1 MEAGIWTI
9 WDRNPTSN
17 ELKQTNVMKYKAGDK
32 VTIRRDLQSGKQ
44 YGCLDFYGSYMGK
57 LLGEQVTISCVDTFD
72 NTYKID
78 GDSERSWWS
87 SEMFE
92 DNPSNKLFKLM

>member
-1 MEAGIWTI
+1 M
-9 WDRNPTSN
+9 
-17 ELKQTNVMKYKAGDK
+17 YKVGDK

-44 YGCLDFYGSYMGK
+44 YGCLNFHGSCMCK
-57 LLGEQVTISCVDTFD
+57 FLGEQITISYVDTSD
-72 NTYKID
+72 NTYIIE
-78 GDSERSWWS
+78 GDPEDSWWS

>member
-17 ELKQTNVMKYKAGDK
+17 ELKQTNMYKVGDK
-32 VTIRRDLQSGKQ
+32 VTIRRDLQSGEQ
-44 YGCLDFYGSYMGK
+44 YGCLDFYSSYMGK
-57 LLGEQVTISCVDTFD
+57 FLGEQVTIRHVDSSD
-72 NTYKID
+72 NTYKIE
-78 GDSERSWWS
+78 GDPERSWWS

>member
-9 WDRNPTSN
+9 WDRNPASN
-17 ELKQTNVMKYKAGDK
+17 ELKQTNMYKVGDK
-32 VTIRRDLQSGKQ
+32 VTVRRDLKSGEQ
-44 YGCLDFYGSYMGK
+44 YGGLDFYNSYMGK
-57 LLGEQVTISCVDTFD
+57 FLGEQVTIRRVDTSD
-72 NTYKID
+72 NTYKIEED
-78 GDSERSWWS
+78 TEESWWS